1 MVTQTKQHNILWMAP
16 SALWGEQSAWMRFP
30 GSGQG
35 RMARP
40 VILRFANDLFMDEMI
55 AMLTHTPWRLA
66 EWVARHETWRN
77 PMPTPKP
84 VEITRPKVFL
94 PEAYNTTKQLVQN
107 YSRENRTAQIK
118 QQINTPAS
126 LPDLPTTDRLK
137 LYQPIHQRYY
147 VVTGSL
153 VSGQKGLPDY
163 LVDLSARERT
173 TFVVRA
179 LKTNTKQVTEEFGF
193 VATSTGMAWQK
204 LGVHGDDNAA
214 VMRILPNEEQ
224 HPLFPVTYP
233 DRCDR
238 FRQVFGGLIPVSQRD
253 VWMDAPAYTGSDQD
267 TVIAS
272 PVPSG
277 DGGTDLYREILYADV
292 IAPWKAMID
301 QAETDKRVNSE
312 QDVSS
317 ANFDLDIPVPDLNLI
332 RNIRRARDEI
342 QTGSWYV
349 LLDFARFLYDH
360 LPGVW
365 AKIAE
370 NENNTNLLT
379 SQPLLSTGEEELV
392 KAIIGTRLDT
402 RLFLDLAVENLAV
415 SGFQTQAQDGSLFS
429 VWDKLLDFWKF
440 EIYLKLSWIL
450 SGAEAQAEKVRA
462 RVTSV
467 PGFTPGF
474 RTALLSV
481 LSSLISGSKH
491 SFPDLSKALESS
503 FPAIKEA
510 AVSGI
515 EPGFHT
521 DLGKLIHC
529 LNKIKIPAVQHQVV
543 LTLNTDALDSAGLEK
558 SLWSLLVF
566 YWTFEAHVEATIPT
580 INLDNVAANLDAG
593 SSGDVE
599 TFTATWLQTVFG
611 QAKTGNWYP
620 FTQFASDL
628 ENHFPKLYAQAIRE
642 VFGKPLGT
650 DAVVQQWRR
659 TFLKNK
665 VIDEQEQE
673 ALFFPNTGQRN
684 IRIIPTLAQALVEVL
699 AWDEKLEAVDTS
711 YDRSIQTGGDESK
724 MNESWPD
731 FLFPLTDPHPT
742 LTLSQSHPVPKR
754 FSQASVLPGT
764 AEDLQDQLDEL
775 ATDIYQLVK
784 AQKPMNG
791 EGNSAVLN
799 HAPLLDTKEVRFVV
813 RLVFERPHCGRLFQ
827 PRISPATCKFDIAPF
842 FDFEA
847 PARSV
852 KIRMPFD
859 ISPAGL
865 RKYKKSAMVLFS
877 DLMCGKVKK
886 TKKMTLGDLVLSVLP
901 WPFHKDLPDVGKS
914 GPCRDK
920 SGASLGMICSLSIPI
935 VTLCALI
942 LLSIIV
948 KLFNI
953 FFKWMPWFFMC
964 FPLPNIDRLKV
975 KD

>member
-1 MVTQTKQHNILWMAP
+1 MVTQTKQNNIQWMAP
-16 SALWGEQSAWMRFP
+16 SALWGEKSAWMRVPDP
-30 GSGQG
+30 GLGQ
-35 RMARP
+35 MARP
-40 VILRFANDLFMDEMI
+40 VILRFSNDLFMDEMI
-55 AMLTHTPWRLA
+55 AMLTHAPWRLT
-66 EWVARHETWRN
+66 EWVARPETWRN

-84 VEITRPKVFL
+84 VEISRPKVFL
-94 PEAYNTTKQLVQN
+94 PESYNTTKQLVQN
-107 YSRENRTAQIK
+107 YAREKRTTQIK
-118 QQINTPAS
+118 QEVNGPAS
-126 LPDLPTTDRLK
+126 VPDLLAADGLK

-147 VVTGSL
+147 VVTGTL

-163 LVDLSARERT
+163 SVDLATRERA

-179 LKTNTKQVTEEFGF
+179 LKPNAEQVIEEFGF

-238 FRQVFGGLIPVSQRD
+238 LRQVFGGLIPVSQRD
-253 VWMDAPAYTGSDQD
+253 VWMEAPSHTGSDQD

-277 DGGTDLYREILYADV
+277 DSGIDLYREILFADV

-301 QAETDKRVNSE
+301 QADTEKRVNSE
-312 QDVSS
+312 QDVPSTS
-317 ANFDLDIPVPDLNLI
+317 FGLELPVPDLDLVQ
-332 RNIRRARDEI
+332 NIRRTRDEI

-349 LLDFARFLYDH
+349 LLDFARFLSDH

-365 AKIAE
+365 SKISE
-370 NENNTNLLT
+370 TENNTNLLT
-379 SQPLLSTGEEELV
+379 AQPLLSTGEEALV
-392 KAIIGTRLDT
+392 TALTDTRLDT

-415 SGFQTQAQDGSLFS
+415 SGFQTQTQNGTRVT
-429 VWDKLLDFWKF
+429 VWDKLMDFWKL
-440 EIYLKLSWIL
+440 EIYLELSWIL
-450 SGAEAQAEKVRA
+450 FGAEAQAEKVRA

-467 PGFTPGF
+467 TGFTPVF
-474 RTALLSV
+474 RTTLLSV
-481 LSSLISGSKH
+481 LSSLISDAKH
-491 SFPDLSKALESS
+491 SFPDFAQALEHN
-503 FPAIKEA
+503 FPTIKEA
-510 AVSGI
+510 AVSGL

-521 DLGKLIHC
+521 DQGKLIHC
-529 LNKIKIPAVQHQVV
+529 LKKIKLPAVQHQII
-543 LTLNTDALDSAGLEK
+543 LTLNSDGLESAGLEK
-558 SLWSLLVF
+558 SLWALLVF
-566 YWTFEAHVEATIPT
+566 YWTFEAHVEEKITA
-580 INLDNVAANLDAG
+580 INIENITTNLAAG
-593 SSGDVE
+593 QFGDVE

-611 QAKTGNWYP
+611 QAQTRSWYP

-628 ENHFPKLYAQAIRE
+628 ETHCPKLYAQAIRE
-642 VFGKPLGT
+642 VFGKPTGT
-650 DAVVQQWRR
+650 DAAVLQWV

-673 ALFFPNTGQRN
+673 VLFFPNTGQRN
-684 IRIIPTLAQALVEVL
+684 IRIIPALSQALVEAL
-699 AWDEKLEAVDTS
+699 AWGDKLEAVDTP
-711 YDRSIQTGGDESK
+711 YDRSIQTGGDDSQI
-724 MNESWPD
+724 NEDWPD
-731 FLFPLTDPHPT
+731 FLFPLTDPHPK
-742 LTLSQSHPVPKR
+742 LTLSQSHPVPELS
-754 FSQASVLPGT
+754 SQGSASPVT
-764 AEDLQDQLDEL
+764 AEDLQEQLDDL
-775 ATDIYQLVK
+775 ATFIHQQVL
-784 AQKPMNG
+784 AHKPENG
-791 EGNSAVLN
+791 EPNSSTLN
-799 HAPLLDTKEVRFVV
+799 HAPLLDTKDVRFVV
-813 RLVFERPHCGRLFQ
+813 RLVFERPHCGHLFQ
-827 PRISPATCKFDIAPF
+827 PRISPATCRFDMAPF
-842 FDFEA
+842 FDVDA
-847 PARSV
+847 PARPV

-877 DLMCGKVKK
+877 DMMCGKVKK

-901 WPFHKDLPDVGKS
+901 WPFHKKLPNAGNT
-914 GPCRDK
+914 GPCKDK

-942 LLSIIV
+942 LLTIIV

-964 FPLPNIDRLKV
+964 FPLPNIDRLKA

>member
-1 MVTQTKQHNILWMAP
+1 MVTQATHHNIQWMAP
-16 SALWGEQSAWMRFP
+16 SALWGEKSAWMRLP

-35 RMARP
+35 QMARP
-40 VILRFANDLFMDEMI
+40 VILRFSNDLFMDEMI
-55 AMLTHTPWRLA
+55 AMLTHTPWRLT
-66 EWVARHETWRN
+66 EWVARPETWRN

-94 PEAYNTTKQLVQN
+94 PESYNTTKQLVQN
-107 YSRENRTAQIK
+107 YSRDKRTAQIK

-126 LPDLPTTDRLK
+126 VPDLPATEGLK

-163 LVDLSARERT
+163 SVDLAARESA

-179 LKTNTKQVTEEFGF
+179 LKTNAEQVTEEFGF
-193 VATSTGMAWQK
+193 VATATGMAWQK
-204 LGVHGDDNAA
+204 LGVHGDENTA

-238 FRQVFGGLIPVSQRD
+238 LRQVFGGLIPVSQRD
-253 VWMDAPAYTGSDQD
+253 VWMDAPACTGSDQD

-301 QAETDKRVNSE
+301 QAETEKRVNSE
-312 QDVSS
+312 QNAPS
-317 ANFDLDIPVPDLNLI
+317 ANFGLEIPAPNLDLI
-332 RNIRRARDEI
+332 RTVRRARDEI

-349 LLDFARFLYDH
+349 LLDFARFLSDH

-365 AKIAE
+365 SKISE
-370 NENNTNLLT
+370 KENNTNSLKA
-379 SQPLLSTGEEELV
+379 QPLLSTGEEALI
-392 KAIIGTRLDT
+392 KALADTRLDT

-415 SGFQTQAQDGSLFS
+415 SGFQTQVQDGPRIS
-429 VWDKLLDFWKF
+429 VWDKLMDFWKL

-450 SGAEAQAEKVRA
+450 SGAQAQAEKVRT
-462 RVTSV
+462 RITSV
-467 PGFTPGF
+467 PGFTPMF
-474 RTALLSV
+474 RTTLLSA
-481 LSSLISGSKH
+481 LSSLILQSKD
-491 SFPDLSKALESS
+491 SFPEFSQALEHN

-529 LNKIKIPAVQHQVV
+529 LKKIKLPAVQNQVV
-543 LTLNTDALDSAGLEK
+543 LTLNTDALNSAGLEK
-558 SLWSLLVF
+558 SLWALLVF
-566 YWTFEAHVEATIPT
+566 YWTFEAHVEETIPT
-580 INLDNVAANLDAG
+580 INTEHMAANLGDG
-593 SSGDVE
+593 QPGDVE
-599 TFTATWLQTVFG
+599 AFTATWLQTVFG
-611 QAKTGNWYP
+611 RAKTGNWYP

-628 ENHFPKLYAQAIRE
+628 ETHCPKLYARAIRE
-642 VFGKPLGT
+642 VLGKSPGT
-650 DAVVQQWRR
+650 DAAVQQWV

-665 VIDEQEQE
+665 VIHDQEQE
-673 ALFFPNTGQRN
+673 VLFFPNTGHRN
-684 IRIIPTLAQALVEVL
+684 IRIIPSLSQALVEAL
-699 AWDEKLEAVDTS
+699 AWGENLEAVDTP

-724 MNESWPD
+724 MNEDWPD
-731 FLFPLTDPHPT
+731 FLFPLTDPHPEQ
-742 LTLSQSHPVPKR
+742 TLSQSHPVPEL
-754 FSQASVLPGT
+754 SAQNTTSPAT
-764 AEDLQDQLDEL
+764 AEDLQEQLDDL
-775 ATDIYQLVK
+775 ATAVHQQVL
-784 AQKPMNG
+784 AQKPVNG
-791 EGNSAVLN
+791 EGNSAALN
-799 HAPLLDTKEVRFVV
+799 HAPLLDTKDVRFVV
-813 RLVFERPHCGRLFQ
+813 RLVFERPHCGHLFQ
-827 PRISPATCKFDIAPF
+827 PRISPATCRFDMAPF
-842 FDFEA
+842 FDVDA
-847 PARSV
+847 PARPV

-877 DLMCGKVKK
+877 DMMCGKVKK

-901 WPFHKDLPDVGKS
+901 WPFHKKLPDVGDA
-914 GPCRDK
+914 GPCKDK
-920 SGASLGMICSLSIPI
+920 NGASLGMICSLSIPI

-942 LLSIIV
+942 LLTIIV

-964 FPLPNIDRLKV
+964 FPLPNIDRLKA